1 MYYVCM
7 LAKSLQ
13 LCPTVCNPMDCS
25 LPDSS
30 FHAILQAKI
39 LEWVAI
45 PFSRGSSQHRD
56 QTRVSCISCVGRQ
69 FLYQFFLI
77 MSSPH
82 PTFLEVITVD
92 SLRCIFLYISVSS
105 YRDMPQFILN
115 HGHSDCF
122 QIWGSWLTILQ
133 QI

>member
-13 LCPTVCNPMDCS
+13 LCPSLCNPMDCS
-25 LPDSS
+25 LPGSF

-45 PFSRGSSQHRD
+45 PFSRGSSQPRD
-56 QTRVSCISCVGRQ
+56 QTCVSCISCIGRQ
-69 FLYQFFLI
+69 FLYQFFFFLI

-82 PTFLEVITVD
+82 TTLLEVITVD

-105 YRDMPQFILN
+105 YRDMPQFILMMGIQIVFKFGD
-115 HGHSDCF
+115 HG
-122 QIWGSWLTILQ
+122 
-133 QI
+133 